1 MDTLGTMDTFGTKGT
16 MGTIG
21 TLGTLGTISI
31 DGWSLRSVL
40 TSISESIADQ
50 VVGCMGVVP
59 GCYSNTW

>member
-1 MDTLGTMDTFGTKGT
+1 MEGMGTLGTMDTIGT

-40 TSISESIADQ
+40 TSMSESIADQ